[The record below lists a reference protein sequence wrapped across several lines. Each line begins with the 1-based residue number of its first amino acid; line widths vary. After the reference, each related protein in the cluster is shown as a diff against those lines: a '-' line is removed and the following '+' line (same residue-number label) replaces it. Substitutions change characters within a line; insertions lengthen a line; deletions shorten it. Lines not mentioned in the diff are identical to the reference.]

1 MRKNGKHSTNQHQQH
16 PLPPTP
22 PHQSNKANSSNTNSN
37 STTNKPSILH
47 ARSKSVNSIAIPEH
61 DVVPD
66 SSAAAASTSMTA
78 LNTSSTD
85 PTQRIQYYASGST
98 ELATETPVTLTRL
111 EAVRVAIERIVWNL
125 WANLLI
131 VYSQ

>member
-1 MRKNGKHSTNQHQQH
+1 MRRNNGSHTATNQPHH
-16 PLPPTP
+16 PLPPTAP
-22 PHQSNKANSSNTNSN
+22 QSILNKGNSSSPSSN
-37 STTNKPSILH
+37 AGTNKPSILH

-66 SSAAAASTSMTA
+66 SSTAASHCSMTA
-78 LNTSSTD
+78 LHTTTG

-111 EAVRVAIERIVWNL
+111 EAVRT
-125 WANLLI
+125 
-131 VYSQ
+131 

>member
-1 MRKNGKHSTNQHQQH
+1 MRKNGNHSANHHHQQSQ
-16 PLPPTP
+16 LPPTP
-22 PHQSNKANSSNTNSN
+22 PHQQSNKGNSSSSSNSN
-37 STTNKPSILH
+37 SNNHNKPSILH

-66 SSAAAASTSMTA
+66 SSAASSSTMTAHIAAS
-78 LNTSSTD
+78 SSD

-111 EAVRVAIERIVWNL
+111 EAVRFALRI
-125 WANLLI
+125 
-131 VYSQ
+131 